1 MRQLS
6 RLTLPLALLS
16 LLAARPGHAQD
27 PVPPRPPATVETTA
41 EVTISG
47 IERAPTSGPATDY
60 LVTVERLLRGS
71 VPGSSLIVRVPG
83 RGIPGLQ
90 AGERAVLSLAPA
102 EDGSFRLL
110 RAQAPR
116 WERLDRPPLS
126 PVTVAITSPGEIAAS
141 GGLIDLRAAF
151 TGPARSATWEISPG
165 TFTDSTAPCAPQT
178 FCARHVFPRPGAYQ
192 IKVTVRGEQG
202 QTSQATHTLLVDDVS
217 GGSADEK
224 VVTGLFEGNGFVSS
238 LAAVNLDGIGG
249 RLTIALKDFDGAL
262 VGSPAVVAVDRR
274 SLLVQPISRLFPGV
288 VGRRGPFSAH
298 FASDGVLFTASATLL
313 DVETDDRIYLP
324 ASPVRPGDAALTEGE
339 LFLPRVVRGSAA
351 GRFQTSQLTV
361 YNPAGGPGQG
371 RLLTLELWERG
382 QENTLPRTAY
392 RFVDPGRTLLV
403 DDVLLDLFGL
413 DEGIGALR
421 ISWSGAEGSAPRVV
435 GLTFAAGGPAGW
447 TDRRFG
453 TLVDTLEATD
463 AIRTLG
469 IDLDARQT
477 RSSRSSFGAVNLS
490 TTGTALRLTLRDA
503 AGRVLGV
510 TGVVLAPRQHL
521 ERNVAGLFQG
531 IGSGRNWTVETR
543 VVSGGPVLTYLA
555 HVDVRGDLSFV
566 PGHPL

>member
-1 MRQLS
+1 MRQPF

-16 LLAARPGHAQD
+16 LLIATPGRAED
-27 PVPPRPPATVETTA
+27 PVPSQSPATVETTA
-41 EVTISG
+41 EVTVSG
-47 IERAPTSGPATDY
+47 IERAPIPRPATDY

-71 VPGSSLIVRVPG
+71 IPGTSLIVRVPG
-83 RGIPGLQ
+83 QGIPGLRT
-90 AGERAVLSLAPA
+90 GERAVLSLAPA

-126 PVTVAITSPGEIAAS
+126 PVTVAITSPGEIVAS
-141 GGLIDLRAAF
+141 GGQVDLRAAF
-151 TGPARSATWEISPG
+151 TGPARSAAWEISPG
-165 TFTDSTAPCAPQT
+165 TFIDSAAPCAPQT

-192 IKVTVRGEQG
+192 IKVTVQGEQG
-202 QTSQATHTLLVDDVS
+202 QTSQMLHTLLVENVS

-238 LAAVNLDGIGG
+238 LAAINLDGAAG
-249 RLTIALKDFDGAL
+249 RISIALKDFDGAL
-262 VGSPAVVAVDRR
+262 VGSPAVVAVDRH
-274 SLLVQPISRLFPGV
+274 SLLVQPISRLFPDV

-298 FASDGVLFTASATLL
+298 FTSDGALFTASATLL
-313 DVETDDRIYLP
+313 DVETDDRIFLP
-324 ASPVRPGDAALTEGE
+324 ASPLRTGGTEATAGE
-339 LFLPRVVRGSAA
+339 LFLPRVVRGSVA
-351 GRFQTSQLTV
+351 GTFQTSQLTA
-361 YNPAGGPGQG
+361 YNPAAGPGQG

-382 QENTLPRTAY
+382 QDNLHPRTAY

-413 DEGIGALR
+413 EEGIGALHV
-421 ISWSGAEGSAPRVV
+421 SWSGAEGSAPRIV
-435 GLTFAAGGPAGW
+435 GLSFARGSAGG
-447 TDRRFG
+447 DDQRFA
-453 TLVDTLEATD
+453 TLVDTLD
-463 AIRTLG
+463 AADAVRTRG
-469 IDLDARQT
+469 VDVDARQT
-477 RSSRSSFGAVNLS
+477 GSSRSSFGAVNLS
-490 TTGTALRLTLRDA
+490 TSGTALRLTLRDA
-503 AGRVLGV
+503 ADRVLGV
-510 TGVVLAPRQHL
+510 IGVVLAPRQHL

-555 HVDVRGDLSFV
+555 HVDAQGDLSFV